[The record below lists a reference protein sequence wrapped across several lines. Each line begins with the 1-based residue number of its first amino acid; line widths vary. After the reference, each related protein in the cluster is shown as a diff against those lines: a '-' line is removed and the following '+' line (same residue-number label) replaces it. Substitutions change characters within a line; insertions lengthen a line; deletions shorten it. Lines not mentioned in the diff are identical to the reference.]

1 MVKAADFIFDVIA
14 ESLSVYWEALRRTW
28 RVVLAV
34 MLPLNAVIVLVF
46 LQTSSRFSDSFG
58 RFSRLVFGIVAFVAV
73 TRAAWRA
80 VAGPTDEA
88 RIQGGFAS
96 AVGRAFLTEALVLS
110 ILCAYTFVSLVGIA
124 YFVPRACAL
133 LSVEGAVDAARTVL
147 VFVYAAGIPVLVAR
161 WLLAVTLSSLS
172 GTCGFRAMGASV
184 ALLKG
189 RMAKGLLFAVWAVLV
204 TSALAF
210 LPRLAAFIGFRHPF
224 TDSTPVTWA
233 WAAVM
238 TLAGTLSDVAVLF
251 IPVAFAVYAR
261 RLGEP
266 VSADIRLP
274 RRTAI
279 ALSLA
284 GFALALA
291 WEIFSPMF

>member
-1 MVKAADFIFDVIA
+1 
-14 ESLSVYWEALRRTW
+14 
-28 RVVLAV
+28 
-34 MLPLNAVIVLVF
+34 
-46 LQTSSRFSDSFG
+46 
-58 RFSRLVFGIVAFVAV
+58 
-73 TRAAWRA
+73 
-80 VAGPTDEA
+80 
-88 RIQGGFAS
+88 
-96 AVGRAFLTEALVLS
+96 
-110 ILCAYTFVSLVGIA
+110 
-124 YFVPRACAL
+124 
-133 LSVEGAVDAARTVL
+133 
-147 VFVYAAGIPVLVAR
+147 
-161 WLLAVTLSSLS
+161 
-172 GTCGFRAMGASV
+172 MGASV

-189 RMAKGLLFAVWAVLV
+189 RMAKGLLFAMWAVFV
-204 TSALAF
+204 ASALAF

-284 GFALALA
+284 GFALAIA